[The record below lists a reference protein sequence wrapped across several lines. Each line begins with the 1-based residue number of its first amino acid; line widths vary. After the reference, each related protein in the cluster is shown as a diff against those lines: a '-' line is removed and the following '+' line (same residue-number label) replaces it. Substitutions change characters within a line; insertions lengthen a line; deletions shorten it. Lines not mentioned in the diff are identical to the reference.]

1 VAFAVSLL
9 VVSVG
14 HAQKTGPKVLLAFD
28 MEGVTGA
35 EQAGDYNYT
44 NPNYKKT
51 QQSLTDDVNAAI
63 RGLLK
68 GGAAEVVLTD
78 CHASDN
84 NVSTDYLLDQLPK
97 GARFDMRDQPFDPYV
112 DGPDKTYG
120 ALAMVGMHVRSGS
133 DGFAPHTYYGTI
145 RWNMN
150 GLEMSETS
158 MVALSAAR
166 FGVPLVLVTGDDRHK
181 SEVTEFSKAEYVIVK
196 KAITNQKAEARPR
209 DEVSADIEAA
219 AERGLMNIRQNPPYK
234 FTTKISSTAKFPM
247 SDYTAMMSNYPG
259 VTVVNDKT
267 LGFTTATY
275 LDSLKIYLGLS
286 NLLRYATADTLLK
299 AINQIPG
306 GAEIVRSARAK
317 MPPRNYDPSLTPFKV
332 DNKLNRWGYE

>member
-1 VAFAVSLL
+1 MALGVSVL

-14 HAQKTGPKVLLAFD
+14 HAQKTGPKILLAFD

-35 EQAGDYNYT
+35 EQAGDYSYS

-68 GGAAEVVLTD
+68 GGASEVVLTD

-84 NVSTDYLLDQLPK
+84 NASADYVLDQLPK
-97 GARFDMRDQPFDPYV
+97 GARFDMRDKPFDPYV
-112 DGPDKTYG
+112 DGPDKSYD
-120 ALAMVGMHVRSGS
+120 ALAMVGMHVRSGTE
-133 DGFAPHTYYGTI
+133 GFAPHTYYGTI

-166 FGVPLVLVTGDDRHK
+166 FGIPLVLVTGDDRHK
-181 SEVTEFSKAEYVIVK
+181 PEVAEFSKAEYVIAK
-196 KAITNQKAEARPR
+196 KSISNQKAEARPR
-209 DEVSADIEAA
+209 DQVSADIEAA
-219 AERGLMNIRQNPPYK
+219 AERGLKNIKQNPPYK
-234 FTTKISSTAKFPM
+234 FAAKIISTAKFPL

-259 VTVVNDKT
+259 VAIVNDKT
-267 LGFTTATY
+267 LGFTNDTY
-275 LDSLKIYLGLS
+275 FEALKIYLGLS

-299 AINQIPG
+299 AINETPG
-306 GAEIVRSARAK
+306 GADIVRLARTK
-317 MPPRNYDPSLTPFKV
+317 IPPRNYDPSSTPFKV